1 MPGNPLSDPNW
12 APKRADTVERVVG
25 QVRDKTTKP
34 LLTAYRGLVFGL
46 VAAFGAMFAA
56 VLLVVVAVRGLQ
68 ALIEIGT
75 SHADAVW
82 IGYLVIGVLF
92 TIGGLLMMKKRFPQE
107 EAS

>member
-12 APKRADTVERVVG
+12 APKLADTIERIVG

-34 LLTAYRGLVFGL
+34 VLLAYRGVVFGL
-46 VAAFGAMFAA
+46 VAGFGAVFAV
-56 VLLVVVAVRGLQ
+56 VLLIITAIRSLQ

-75 SHADAVW
+75 SHQDAVW

-92 TIGGLLMMKKRFPQE
+92 GIVGLVLMKKRFAPAAE
-107 EAS
+107 S